1 MVINLKYIYTN
12 NYSNNLENIIKK
24 VKSCSNVYGLFINVR
39 DLEVNY
45 NGEFIDLEDY
55 LEKLEDVS
63 KNIILN
69 IIPISN
75 DSSDIVSIKRENKSY
90 INNIQEITSKFPS
103 LKFLY
108 TSTNIRIIEEL
119 TLCFGSKSCGYYL
132 NFFDSNFY
140 VLPFEKYDVSV
151 VQEQI
156 KKEKKLMIMVN
167 DVSQYD
173 ILMNFIEDNCF
184 DKDNF
189 FVIISKTFS

>member
-90 INNIQEITSKFPS
+90 INNIQDITSKFPS

-108 TSTNIRIIEEL
+108 TSTNIRIIEECQENIPL
-119 TLCFGSKSCGYYL
+119 YIKYL
-132 NFFDSNFY
+132 S
-140 VLPFEKYDVSV
+140 LLLLHL
-151 VQEQI
+151 QI
-156 KKEKKLMIMVN
+156 KILFLVQLLYPLKL
-167 DVSQYD
+167 Q
-173 ILMNFIEDNCF
+173 
-184 DKDNF
+184 
-189 FVIISKTFS
+189 TFYLHMPHLS

>member
-45 NGEFIDLEDY
+45 NGEFIGLENY
-55 LEKLEDVS
+55 LEKLDDVS

-103 LKFLY
+103 LCLA
-108 TSTNIRIIEEL
+108 IWE
-119 TLCFGSKSCGYYL
+119 
-132 NFFDSNFY
+132 
-140 VLPFEKYDVSV
+140 V
-151 VQEQI
+151 
-156 KKEKKLMIMVN
+156 
-167 DVSQYD
+167 
-173 ILMNFIEDNCF
+173 
-184 DKDNF
+184 
-189 FVIISKTFS
+189 

>member
-45 NGEFIDLEDY
+45 NGEFIGLENY

-108 TSTNIRIIEEL
+108 TSTNIRIIE
-119 TLCFGSKSCGYYL
+119 SCGYYISDDL
-132 NFFDSNFY
+132 NFFDSSFY
-140 VLPFEKYDVSV
+140 VLPFGKYDVSV

-173 ILMNFIEDNCF
+173 ILMNFIEDNFF

>member
-55 LEKLEDVS
+55 LEKLEDV
-63 KNIILN
+63 N

-119 TLCFGSKSCGYYL
+119 TLCFGSKSCGYYISDDL